1 MNRLVISFV
10 TVVLLTH
17 GGEAHSARR
26 QCTQFFDT
34 EFKSAHSTLAIQKF
48 ISIVRKVAEAQPQL
62 AWPSSELKP
71 IKPINRERVSEIW
84 QLIANADSQLLQEV
98 RRQVLFPRFISE
110 SLWEKYFAHGSYDKV
125 VGLNPAHIGIIL
137 LEHKAL
143 VARSVMPPE
152 LIAIFGAG
160 PGDEAVLLG
169 ELDQRR
175 KFVLYDNSPMG
186 CEIAAQKM
194 AAAGMSKRAEI
205 KQMDL
210 HFIKETEKYDAG
222 LMTNVSYSLRDAE
235 SVLYRIF
242 LSLKPGALL
251 LINEPNEFLMKSQE
265 ALLNYGERYLL
276 DTYDSG
282 SPATEF
288 DYAKVAAINYLSL
301 IGGRRYLSTDQ
312 FKGLLTR
319 IGFVVEEVITTQYS
333 AGTLYR
339 VRRPL

>member
-1 MNRLVISFV
+1 
-10 TVVLLTH
+10 
-17 GGEAHSARR
+17 
-26 QCTQFFDT
+26 
-34 EFKSAHSTLAIQKF
+34 
-48 ISIVRKVAEAQPQL
+48 
-62 AWPSSELKP
+62 
-71 IKPINRERVSEIW
+71 
-84 QLIANADSQLLQEV
+84 
-98 RRQVLFPRFISE
+98 
-110 SLWEKYFAHGSYDKV
+110 
-125 VGLNPAHIGIIL
+125 
-137 LEHKAL
+137 
-143 VARSVMPPE
+143 
-152 LIAIFGAG
+152 
-160 PGDEAVLLG
+160 
-169 ELDQRR
+169 
-175 KFVLYDNSPMG
+175 
-186 CEIAAQKM
+186 
-194 AAAGMSKRAEI
+194 
-205 KQMDL
+205 MDL